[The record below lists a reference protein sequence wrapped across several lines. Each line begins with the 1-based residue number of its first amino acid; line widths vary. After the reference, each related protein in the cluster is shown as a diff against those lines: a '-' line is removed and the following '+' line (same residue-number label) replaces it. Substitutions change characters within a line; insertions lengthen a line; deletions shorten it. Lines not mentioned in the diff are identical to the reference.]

1 MSVSAIRA
9 NRKREHFFD
18 HPPGQELAPVP
29 ARMRSM
35 DEYDNG
41 GGERQMI
48 TPFLQWRYIGDR
60 RHPYVR
66 QRGQPGHQRKR
77 GAGSREGPQTAVLFR
92 ISLILDCHVCDTVRI
107 GLFIDPINSFPNTSV
122 LKWYIASSA

>member
-92 ISLILDCHVCDTVRI
+92 ISLILDWHVCVP
-107 GLFIDPINSFPNTSV
+107 F
-122 LKWYIASSA
+122 ASAFLWTLLTRFQIPAF